1 MTYQETIPGFGTL
14 HLTPVAPSVHAE
26 LLHGWV
32 TQPRAVYWGMNSFSL
47 DDVREVYEFI
57 DGLSTHH
64 AYLIVLDG
72 QPVGLFQTY
81 EPAADPVGER
91 YEVRPGD
98 IGMHLLLAP
107 PPGMAPG
114 LTSAIGP
121 ALARFLFRDPRH
133 LRLVVEPD
141 VRNERAL
148 RRLEREGFT
157 FDDQIDMP
165 DKRAQL
171 AFLTRARFEATY
183 PQPTSTGRPT
193 QGNSGRQVRAASHGH
208 GAVRH

>member
-1 MTYQETIPGFGTL
+1 MYQETIAGFGTL
-14 HLTPVAPSVHAE
+14 RLTPVNPSVHAE

-32 TQPRAVYWGMNSFSL
+32 TQPRAVYWGMSTYSVA
-47 DDVREVYEFI
+47 DVREVYEFI
-57 DGLSTHH
+57 DSLSTHH
-64 AYLIVLDG
+64 AYLVLLDE

-81 EPAADPVGER
+81 QPEADPVGER

-107 PPGMAPG
+107 PPQLAAG
-114 LTSAIGP
+114 LTSAVGP

-133 LRLVVEPD
+133 LRVVVEPD

-171 AFLTRARFEATY
+171 AFLTRARFEADHS
-183 PQPTSTGRPT
+183 QP
-193 QGNSGRQVRAASHGH
+193 ASSAH
-208 GAVRH
+208 